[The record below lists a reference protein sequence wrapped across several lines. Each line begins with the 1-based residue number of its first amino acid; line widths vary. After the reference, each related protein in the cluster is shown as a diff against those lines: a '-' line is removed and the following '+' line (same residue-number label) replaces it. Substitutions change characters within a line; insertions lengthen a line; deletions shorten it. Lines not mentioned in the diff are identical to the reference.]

1 MGLGV
6 SGQRRDKVGRINAQ
20 KGLKEPLKLGAT
32 LKPNLGLGFL
42 PTATSFSR
50 TFFMSLFTAVEM
62 APRDPILGLNEQFA
76 ADTNPHKVNLGVGV
90 YFDDNGKLPLLQCVQ
105 AAEKAMMDKPSARGY
120 LPIDGIAAYDAAVKS
135 LVFGADSEPV
145 SSGRV
150 ATVQGI
156 GGTGGLKIGADFLK
170 KVSPNAKVLISDP
183 SWENHRALF
192 ANAGFQVDSYAY
204 YDAEKRGVNFEGML
218 ASLNAAAA
226 GTIVVLHAC
235 CHNPTGYDITAAQW
249 DQVIA
254 VVKSKN
260 LTAFLDMAYQG
271 FGYGIAEDGAVV
283 GKFVAAG
290 LNFFV
295 STSFS
300 KSFSL
305 YGERVGALSVVCA
318 DKEEC
323 SRVLSQ
329 LKIVIRT
336 NYSNPPIHGGA
347 VVAAVL
353 ANPEWRATWEK
364 ELGEMRVR
372 IKAMRQKLVDGLKA
386 AGVKQDMSFITTQ
399 IGMFSYSGL
408 SKDQMVRLRSEF
420 GVYGTDTGRMCVAA
434 LNSKNIDYVCQAI
447 AKVV

>member
-1 MGLGV
+1 
-6 SGQRRDKVGRINAQ
+6 
-20 KGLKEPLKLGAT
+20 
-32 LKPNLGLGFL
+32 
-42 PTATSFSR
+42 
-50 TFFMSLFTAVEM
+50 MSLFTAVEM

-76 ADTNPHKVNLGVGV
+76 ADSNPHKVNLGVGV

-105 AAEKAMMDKPSARGY
+105 AAEKVMMDKPTARGY
-120 LPIDGIAAYDAAVKS
+120 LPIDGIAAYDTAVKG

-145 SSGRV
+145 TSGRV

-170 KVSPNAKVLISDP
+170 KISPNAKVMISDP

-192 ANAGFQVDSYAY
+192 ASAGFQVDSYAY
-204 YDAEKRGVNFEGML
+204 YDAQNRGVNFEGML
-218 ASLNAAAA
+218 ASLRAAAA

-249 DQVIA
+249 DRVIA
-254 VVKSKN
+254 VVKAQN

-271 FGYGIAEDGAVV
+271 FGHGIAEDGAVV

-353 ANPEWRATWEK
+353 ANPEWRAIWEQ

-408 SKDQMVRLRSEF
+408 NKDQMVRLRTEF

-434 LNSKNIDYVCQAI
+434 LNSQNIDYVCQSI
-447 AKVV
+447 AKVI

>member
-1 MGLGV
+1 
-6 SGQRRDKVGRINAQ
+6 
-20 KGLKEPLKLGAT
+20 
-32 LKPNLGLGFL
+32 
-42 PTATSFSR
+42 
-50 TFFMSLFTAVEM
+50 MSLFTAVEM

-76 ADTNPHKVNLGVGV
+76 ADTNPNKVNLGVGV
-90 YFDDNGKLPLLQCVQ
+90 YFDDNGKLPLLECVQ
-105 AAEKAMMDKPSARGY
+105 AAEKTMMEKPAARGY

-145 SSGRV
+145 KSGRI

-170 KVSPNAKVLISDP
+170 KLNPAAKVLISDP

-192 ANAGFQVDSYAY
+192 SSAGFIVESYRY
-204 YDAEKRGVNFEGML
+204 YDAATRGVDFDGML
-218 ASLNAAAA
+218 ADLNAAAP
-226 GTIVVLHAC
+226 GTIILLHAC
-235 CHNPTGYDITAAQW
+235 CHNPTGYDITGAQW

-254 VVKSKN
+254 VVRAKN
-260 LTAFLDMAYQG
+260 LVPFLDMAYQG
-271 FGYGIAEDGAVV
+271 FGNGITEDGAVI

-290 LNFFV
+290 LDFFV

-305 YGERVGALSVVCA
+305 YGERVGALSVLCSS
-318 DKEEC
+318 KEEAD
-323 SRVLSQ
+323 RVLSQ

-353 ANPEWRATWEK
+353 GSPELRAMWEK
-364 ELGEMRVR
+364 ELAAMRVR

-386 AGVKQDMSFITTQ
+386 AGVQQDMSFITTQ

-408 SKDQMVRLRSEF
+408 TKDQMVRLRSEF